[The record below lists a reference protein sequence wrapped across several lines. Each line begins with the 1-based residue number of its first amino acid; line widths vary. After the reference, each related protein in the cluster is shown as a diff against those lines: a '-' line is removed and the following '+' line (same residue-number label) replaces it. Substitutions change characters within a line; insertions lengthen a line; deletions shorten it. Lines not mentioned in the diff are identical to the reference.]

1 MILLCCAIATKNP
14 YCGGGGAA
22 PDAMMAVASAFTL
35 AMREQDVK

>member
-14 YCGGGGAA
+14 YCGGGAV